1 MTANSDIAAPKYTLL
16 CRETSGRAIKT
27 LFSPF
32 DSVLSMKNLLIA
44 VLMVFGTTF
53 VTSMA
58 NAQKYGYIDS
68 EYILSN
74 VPEYKEA
81 KERLDKL
88 AERWTKEIEERYEVI
103 KQKKDNFLREEDLLP
118 AEEKTKR
125 QEEIAKLEQEA
136 MEMQKLRFGVNGD
149 YFQKRQEMIKPIQD
163 KVYEA
168 MQAVAS
174 KRNYT
179 FIFDK
184 ANQSNL
190 VFADSKF
197 DISDEV
203 LKEMGYKPK

>member
-1 MTANSDIAAPKYTLL
+1 
-16 CRETSGRAIKT
+16 
-27 LFSPF
+27 
-32 DSVLSMKNLLIA
+32 MKNLILA
-44 VLMVFGTTF
+44 LMAVFGIAF
-53 VTSMA
+53 ASS
-58 NAQKYGYIDS
+58 AQKYGYIDS
-68 EYILSN
+68 EFILN
-74 VPEYKEA
+74 NIPEYKEA

-103 KQKKDNFLREEDLLP
+103 KQKKENFLREEDLLP
-118 AEEKTKR
+118 AEEKAKR
-125 QEEIAKLEQEA
+125 KEELERLEMEA

-149 YFQKRQEMIKPIQD
+149 YFQKRQELIKPIQD
-163 KVYEA
+163 KIYEA

-174 KRNYT
+174 KRNYS

-203 LKEMGYKPK
+203 LREMGYSPK